1 MITVQILLWMLL
13 SFTNGAPH
21 HVACAHHITACHSAP
36 PSGRILQ
43 PMDGM
48 EGGPA

>member
-1 MITVQILLWMLL
+1 MITVQILLWMLF
-13 SFTNGAPH
+13 SFTHGAPNHAMCTH
-21 HVACAHHITACHSAP
+21 HVAACHSA